1 MFVKKE
7 YRGKGIS
14 KSLMELLENRA
25 REQGYHYLILESGE
39 PLTAVMALYKKI
51 GYTIVPNYG
60 PYQDMPESICMKKK
74 I

>member
-39 PLTAVMALYKKI
+39 PLTAAMALYKKSGTLLFQTMEHI
-51 GYTIVPNYG
+51 R
-60 PYQDMPESICMKKK
+60 ICQSPFV
-74 I
+74 